1 MPSVATIESVLRLSA
16 PVQLRVSAPVQFRLG
31 PASQRAECREV
42 SVPDWLPRAQSG
54 AEQRMSVPDWLVDW
68 LPPSAEW
75 SRECLS
81 PFSPPPNRP
90 PREVSVPDWLVD
102 WLPPSAEWSRA
113 ENVCAGLAGRLAA
126 AERRVEQ
133 SRVDWLSVPV
143 QPFPNRPPRARECL
157 SPISVLSRIGWSI
170 GCRRPQSGECL
181 SPFSPRSALPE
192 SASSRQ
198 RVSVPDQRPFPD
210 WLVDWLPPS
219 AEWREQRVSVPVQP
233 SPESASSGSVCAGLA
248 GRLAATERR
257 VEQRVSVPVRP
268 PPFDLQGKTTRSA
281 SSPQSAS
288 GSVCPRLAGRLVAA
302 ELRVKQRVSVPV
314 QLVSAV
320 PRDCLSSISFF
331 NQFRPGGACQ
341 DPLRTIPDQSLQ
353 VG

>member
-16 PVQLRVSAPVQFRLG
+16 PVQFRLG
-31 PASQRAECREV
+31 PASQRAEC
-42 SVPDWLPRAQSG
+42 
-54 AEQRMSVPDWLVDW
+54 
-68 LPPSAEW
+68 
-75 SRECLS
+75 
-81 PFSPPPNRP
+81 
-90 PREVSVPDWLVD
+90 REVSVPDWLVD

-170 GCRRPQSGECL
+170 GCHRAQSG
-181 SPFSPRSALPE
+181 
-192 SASSRQ
+192 
-198 RVSVPDQRPFPD
+198 
-210 WLVDWLPPS
+210 
-219 AEWREQRVSVPVQP
+219 AE
-233 SPESASSGSVCAGLA
+233 
-248 GRLAATERR
+248 
-257 VEQRVSVPVRP
+257 
-268 PPFDLQGKTTRSA
+268 
-281 SSPQSAS
+281 
-288 GSVCPRLAGRLVAA
+288 SVCPRLAGRLVAA

>member
-170 GCRRPQSGECL
+170 GCHRAQSGGSRECL
-181 SPFSPRSALPE
+181 SPFSPPPNRPPRE
-192 SASSRQ
+192 
-198 RVSVPDQRPFPD
+198 VSVPDWLPPSAEWSRECLSLFDLPRSTSRARPPVRPPLPNQPREVSVPD
-210 WLVDWLPPS
+210 WLVDWLPPNS
-219 AEWREQRVSVPVQP
+219 E
-233 SPESASSGSVCAGLA
+233 
-248 GRLAATERR
+248 
-257 VEQRVSVPVRP
+257 
-268 PPFDLQGKTTRSA
+268 
-281 SSPQSAS
+281 
-288 GSVCPRLAGRLVAA
+288 
-302 ELRVKQRVSVPV
+302 
-314 QLVSAV
+314 
-320 PRDCLSSISFF
+320 
-331 NQFRPGGACQ
+331 
-341 DPLRTIPDQSLQ
+341 
-353 VG
+353 

>member
-1 MPSVATIESVLRLSA
+1 M
-16 PVQLRVSAPVQFRLG
+16 
-31 PASQRAECREV
+31 
-42 SVPDWLPRAQSG
+42 
-54 AEQRMSVPDWLVDW
+54 
-68 LPPSAEW
+68 
-75 SRECLS
+75 
-81 PFSPPPNRP
+81 
-90 PREVSVPDWLVD
+90 
-102 WLPPSAEWSRA
+102 
-113 ENVCAGLAGRLAA
+113 
-126 AERRVEQ
+126 
-133 SRVDWLSVPV
+133 DWLSVPV

-192 SASSRQ
+192 SASSR
-198 RVSVPDQRPFPD
+198 
-210 WLVDWLPPS
+210 
-219 AEWREQRVSVPVQP
+219 QRVSVPVQP